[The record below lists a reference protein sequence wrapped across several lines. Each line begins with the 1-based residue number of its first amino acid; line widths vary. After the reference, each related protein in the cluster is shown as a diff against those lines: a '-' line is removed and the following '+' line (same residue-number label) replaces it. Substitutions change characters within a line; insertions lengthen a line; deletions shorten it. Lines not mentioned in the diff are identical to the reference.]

1 MFKKLGHTPPKL
13 PQRNKSEH
21 KHYSHYYDD
30 ESVQLVSKMFNKD
43 LKFFDTNL
51 RIKDDKKHYRKCK
64 TRFTEIRKCPR
75 KNRKFKR

>member
-30 ESVQLVSKMFNKD
+30 ESVQLVSKIFNKD
-43 LKFFDTNL
+43 LKFFGYEFE
-51 RIKDDKKHYRKCK
+51 DKR
-64 TRFTEIRKCPR
+64 
-75 KNRKFKR
+75 